1 MKMALSMPLRLTP
14 MQIAIVVS
22 LLLHAG
28 LLVFRWADP
37 QGFDRLMTQMPLDII
52 LVNARSSAAAPD
64 KPQALAQAN
73 LQGGGDVA
81 QGRAQS
87 PLPMAERRQSGQAD
101 DAATAK
107 LRQLKQQQSALLAQ
121 VKQQLSINSTQQSA
135 NATEAAAID
144 QQRRQLLD
152 TLAEIEQRINEQ
164 NARPRTRY
172 VSPSTRE
179 VSYALYHDHM
189 RRLIEEH
196 GTRFFPQI
204 QGRKLYGSLTLMLT
218 VNAQGRVIASA
229 TGVERNGQICARTQ
243 GFRALHMRRSAVD
256 ADGPAA
262 CRRPHCRRITQISA
276 RVNDPLEA
284 AASCANGQREHSSP
298 TQSCY
303 DLADCFLVPADYR
316 FY

>member
-14 MQIAIVVS
+14 LQIAIVVS

-28 LLVFRWADP
+28 LLVFKWADP

-52 LVNARSSAAAPD
+52 LVNARSNAGAPD

-87 PLPMAERRQSGQAD
+87 PLPMSERRQSGQAN

-121 VKQQLSINSTQQSA
+121 VKQQLSINSSQQSA
-135 NATEAAAID
+135 NAAEAAAID

-204 QGRKLYGSLTLMLT
+204 QGRKLYGSLTLVLT
-218 VNAQGRVIASA
+218 INAQGRVIASQVVKSSGQPELDKLA
-229 TGVERNGQICARTQ
+229 LALAENAGPFGPFSTEMKREFDQLAMVSRYTFKRNLTVQ
-243 GFRALHMRRSAVD
+243 
-256 ADGPAA
+256 ADNPE
-262 CRRPHCRRITQISA
+262 Q
-276 RVNDPLEA
+276 
-284 AASCANGQREHSSP
+284 
-298 TQSCY
+298 
-303 DLADCFLVPADYR
+303 
-316 FY
+316 

>member
-1 MKMALSMPLRLTP
+1 MTMAISMPLRLTP
-14 MQIAIVVS
+14 MQTAIGVS
-22 LLLHAG
+22 LVLHAG
-28 LLVFRWADP
+28 LLVFRIADP
-37 QGFDRLMTQMPLDII
+37 QGFDRLMTQVPLDIV

-87 PLPMAERRQSGQAD
+87 PLPLSERRQSGQAD

-121 VKQQLSINSTQQSA
+121 VKQQLSINSTRQSA
-135 NATEAAAID
+135 NASEAAATE

-196 GTRFFPQI
+196 GTRFFPQT
-204 QGRKLYGSLTLMLT
+204 QGRKLYGSLTLVLT
-218 VNAQGRVIASA
+218 VNAQGRVIASQVLKSSGQPELDKLA
-229 TGVERNGQICARTQ
+229 LALAENAGPFGPFTTEMKREFDQLAMVSRYTFKRNQTVQ
-243 GFRALHMRRSAVD
+243 
-256 ADGPAA
+256 ADNPE
-262 CRRPHCRRITQISA
+262 Q
-276 RVNDPLEA
+276 
-284 AASCANGQREHSSP
+284 
-298 TQSCY
+298 
-303 DLADCFLVPADYR
+303 
-316 FY
+316 

>member
-52 LVNARSSAAAPD
+52 LVNARSNAGSPD

-87 PLPMAERRQSGQAD
+87 PLPMSERRQSGQAN

-121 VKQQLSINSTQQSA
+121 VKQQLSINSSQQSA
-135 NATEAAAID
+135 NAAEAAAID

-204 QGRKLYGSLTLMLT
+204 QGRKLYGSLTLVLT
-218 VNAQGRVIASA
+218 INAQGRVIASQVVKSSGQPELDKLA
-229 TGVERNGQICARTQ
+229 LALAENAGPFGPFSTDMKREFDQLAMVSRYTFKRNLTVQ
-243 GFRALHMRRSAVD
+243 
-256 ADGPAA
+256 ADNPE
-262 CRRPHCRRITQISA
+262 Q
-276 RVNDPLEA
+276 
-284 AASCANGQREHSSP
+284 
-298 TQSCY
+298 
-303 DLADCFLVPADYR
+303 
-316 FY
+316 

>member
-1 MKMALSMPLRLTP
+1 MKMAISMPLRLTP

-22 LLLHAG
+22 LLLHSG

-87 PLPMAERRQSGQAD
+87 PLPLSERSQSGQAD

-121 VKQQLSINSTQQSA
+121 VKQQLSINSTRQSA
-135 NATEAAAID
+135 NASEAAAID

-172 VSPSTRE
+172 VSPATRE

-218 VNAQGRVIASA
+218 VNAQGRVIASQVLKSSGQPELDKLA
-229 TGVERNGQICARTQ
+229 LALAENAGPFGTFSAEMKREFDQLAMVSRYTFKRNLTVQ
-243 GFRALHMRRSAVD
+243 
-256 ADGPAA
+256 ADNPE
-262 CRRPHCRRITQISA
+262 Q
-276 RVNDPLEA
+276 
-284 AASCANGQREHSSP
+284 
-298 TQSCY
+298 
-303 DLADCFLVPADYR
+303 
-316 FY
+316 

>member
-1 MKMALSMPLRLTP
+1 MKMAISMPLRLTP

-87 PLPMAERRQSGQAD
+87 PLPLSERSQSGQAD

-135 NATEAAAID
+135 NASEAAAID

-218 VNAQGRVIASA
+218 VNAQGRVIASQVLKSSGQPELDKLA
-229 TGVERNGQICARTQ
+229 LALAENAGPFGTFSAEMKREFDQLAMVSRYTFKRNLTVQ
-243 GFRALHMRRSAVD
+243 
-256 ADGPAA
+256 ADNPE
-262 CRRPHCRRITQISA
+262 Q
-276 RVNDPLEA
+276 
-284 AASCANGQREHSSP
+284 
-298 TQSCY
+298 
-303 DLADCFLVPADYR
+303 
-316 FY
+316 

>member
-1 MKMALSMPLRLTP
+1 
-14 MQIAIVVS
+14 
-22 LLLHAG
+22 
-28 LLVFRWADP
+28 LLVFRLADP

-87 PLPMAERRQSGQAD
+87 PLPLSERSQSGQAD

-121 VKQQLSINSTQQSA
+121 VKQQLSINSTRQSA
-135 NATEAAAID
+135 NASEAAAID

-172 VSPSTRE
+172 VSPATRE

-218 VNAQGRVIASA
+218 VNAQGRVIASQVLKSSGQPELDKLA
-229 TGVERNGQICARTQ
+229 LALAENAGPFGTFSAEMKREFDQLAMVSRYTFKRNLTVQ
-243 GFRALHMRRSAVD
+243 
-256 ADGPAA
+256 ADNPE
-262 CRRPHCRRITQISA
+262 Q
-276 RVNDPLEA
+276 
-284 AASCANGQREHSSP
+284 
-298 TQSCY
+298 
-303 DLADCFLVPADYR
+303 
-316 FY
+316 

>member
-1 MKMALSMPLRLTP
+1 MKMAISMPLRLTP

-28 LLVFRWADP
+28 LLVFRLADP
-37 QGFDRLMTQMPLDII
+37 QGFDRLMTQVPLDII
-52 LVNARSSAAAPD
+52 LVNARSSAEAPD

-87 PLPMAERRQSGQAD
+87 PLPLSERRQSGQAD

-121 VKQQLSINSTQQSA
+121 VKQQLSINSTRQSA
-135 NATEAAAID
+135 NASEAAAMD

-172 VSPSTRE
+172 VSPATRE

-218 VNAQGRVIASA
+218 VNAQGRVIASQVLKSSGQPELDKLA
-229 TGVERNGQICARTQ
+229 LALAENAGPFGTFSAEMKREFDQLAMVSRYTFKRNLTVQ
-243 GFRALHMRRSAVD
+243 
-256 ADGPAA
+256 ADNPE
-262 CRRPHCRRITQISA
+262 Q
-276 RVNDPLEA
+276 
-284 AASCANGQREHSSP
+284 
-298 TQSCY
+298 
-303 DLADCFLVPADYR
+303 
-316 FY
+316 

>member
-1 MKMALSMPLRLTP
+1 MKMAISMPLRLTP

-28 LLVFRWADP
+28 LLVFRLADP
-37 QGFDRLMTQMPLDII
+37 QGFDRLMTQVPLDII

-87 PLPMAERRQSGQAD
+87 PLPLSERRQSGQAD

-121 VKQQLSINSTQQSA
+121 VKQQLSINSTRQSA
-135 NATEAAAID
+135 NASEAAAID

-172 VSPSTRE
+172 VSPATRE

-218 VNAQGRVIASA
+218 VNAQGRVIASQVLKSSGQPELDKLA
-229 TGVERNGQICARTQ
+229 LALAENAGPFGTFSAEMKREFDQLAMVSRYTFKRNLTVQ
-243 GFRALHMRRSAVD
+243 
-256 ADGPAA
+256 ADNPE
-262 CRRPHCRRITQISA
+262 Q
-276 RVNDPLEA
+276 
-284 AASCANGQREHSSP
+284 
-298 TQSCY
+298 
-303 DLADCFLVPADYR
+303 
-316 FY
+316 

>member
-1 MKMALSMPLRLTP
+1 MKMAISMPLRLTP

-28 LLVFRWADP
+28 LLVFRLADP
-37 QGFDRLMTQMPLDII
+37 QGFDRLMKQVPLDII

-87 PLPMAERRQSGQAD
+87 PLPLSERSQSGQAD

-121 VKQQLSINSTQQSA
+121 VKQQLSINSTRQSA
-135 NATEAAAID
+135 NASEAAAID

-172 VSPSTRE
+172 VSPATRE

-218 VNAQGRVIASA
+218 VNAQGRVIASQVLKSSGQPELDKLA
-229 TGVERNGQICARTQ
+229 LALAENAGPFGTFSAEMKREFDQLAMVSRYTFKRNLTVQ
-243 GFRALHMRRSAVD
+243 
-256 ADGPAA
+256 ADNPE
-262 CRRPHCRRITQISA
+262 Q
-276 RVNDPLEA
+276 
-284 AASCANGQREHSSP
+284 
-298 TQSCY
+298 
-303 DLADCFLVPADYR
+303 
-316 FY
+316 

>member
-1 MKMALSMPLRLTP
+1 MKMAISMPLRLTP

-28 LLVFRWADP
+28 LLVFRLADP
-37 QGFDRLMTQMPLDII
+37 QGFDRLLTQMPLDII
-52 LVNARSSAAAPD
+52 LVNARSSADAPD

-87 PLPMAERRQSGQAD
+87 PLPLSERRKSGQAD

-121 VKQQLSINSTQQSA
+121 VKQQLSINSTRESA
-135 NATEAAAID
+135 NASEAAAMD

-204 QGRKLYGSLTLMLT
+204 QGRKLYGSLTLVLT
-218 VNAQGRVIASA
+218 VNAQGRVIASQVVKSSGQPELDKLA
-229 TGVERNGQICARTQ
+229 LSLAENAGPFGPFTAEMKREFDQLAMVSRYTFKRNQTVQ
-243 GFRALHMRRSAVD
+243 
-256 ADGPAA
+256 ADNPE
-262 CRRPHCRRITQISA
+262 Q
-276 RVNDPLEA
+276 
-284 AASCANGQREHSSP
+284 
-298 TQSCY
+298 
-303 DLADCFLVPADYR
+303 
-316 FY
+316 

>member
-1 MKMALSMPLRLTP
+1 M
-14 MQIAIVVS
+14 
-22 LLLHAG
+22 
-28 LLVFRWADP
+28 
-37 QGFDRLMTQMPLDII
+37 
-52 LVNARSSAAAPD
+52 
-64 KPQALAQAN
+64 
-73 LQGGGDVA
+73 QGGGDVA

-87 PLPMAERRQSGQAD
+87 PLPMSERRQSGQAN

-121 VKQQLSINSTQQSA
+121 VKQQLSINSSQQSA
-135 NATEAAAID
+135 NAAEAAAID

-204 QGRKLYGSLTLMLT
+204 QGRKLYGSLTLVLT
-218 VNAQGRVIASA
+218 INAQGRVIASQVVKSSGQPELDKLA
-229 TGVERNGQICARTQ
+229 LALAENAGPFGPFSTDMKREFDQLAMVSRYTFKRNLTVQ
-243 GFRALHMRRSAVD
+243 
-256 ADGPAA
+256 ADNPE
-262 CRRPHCRRITQISA
+262 Q
-276 RVNDPLEA
+276 
-284 AASCANGQREHSSP
+284 
-298 TQSCY
+298 
-303 DLADCFLVPADYR
+303 
-316 FY
+316 

>member
-1 MKMALSMPLRLTP
+1 MKSRVRMHARLTP
-14 MQIAIVVS
+14 MQTAIGVS
-22 LLLHAG
+22 LVLHAG
-28 LLVFRWADP
+28 LLVFRIADP
-37 QGFDRLMTQMPLDII
+37 QGFDRLMTPTPLDII
-52 LVNARSSAAAPD
+52 LVNARSNADSPD

-87 PLPMAERRQSGQAD
+87 PLPLSERKQNGQAD

-121 VKQQLSINSTQQSA
+121 VKQQLSVNSSQSSA
-135 NATEAAAID
+135 PSTEAAAMD

-196 GTRFFPQI
+196 GTRYFPQS
-204 QGRKLYGSLTLMLT
+204 QGRKLYGSLTLVLT
-218 VNAQGRVIASA
+218 VNAQGRVIASQVVKSSGQPELDKLA
-229 TGVERNGQICARTQ
+229 LSLAENAGPFGPFTAEMKREFDQLAMVSRYTFKRNQTVQ
-243 GFRALHMRRSAVD
+243 
-256 ADGPAA
+256 ADNPE
-262 CRRPHCRRITQISA
+262 Q
-276 RVNDPLEA
+276 
-284 AASCANGQREHSSP
+284 
-298 TQSCY
+298 
-303 DLADCFLVPADYR
+303 
-316 FY
+316 

>member
-1 MKMALSMPLRLTP
+1 MKMAISMPLRLTP

-22 LLLHAG
+22 LLLHSG

-87 PLPMAERRQSGQAD
+87 PLPLSERSQSGQAD

-121 VKQQLSINSTQQSA
+121 VKQQLSINSTRQSA
-135 NATEAAAID
+135 NASEAAAID

-172 VSPSTRE
+172 VSPATRE

-196 GTRFFPQI
+196 GTRYFPQS

-218 VNAQGRVIASA
+218 VNAQGRVIASQVLKSSGQPELDKLA
-229 TGVERNGQICARTQ
+229 LALAENAGPFGTFSAEMKREFDQLAMVSRYTFKRNLTVQ
-243 GFRALHMRRSAVD
+243 
-256 ADGPAA
+256 ADNPE
-262 CRRPHCRRITQISA
+262 Q
-276 RVNDPLEA
+276 
-284 AASCANGQREHSSP
+284 
-298 TQSCY
+298 
-303 DLADCFLVPADYR
+303 
-316 FY
+316 

>member
-1 MKMALSMPLRLTP
+1 MKMAISMPLRLTP

-22 LLLHAG
+22 LLLHSG

-87 PLPMAERRQSGQAD
+87 PLPLSERSQSGQAD

-121 VKQQLSINSTQQSA
+121 VKQQLSINSTRQSA
-135 NATEAAAID
+135 NASEAAAMD

-218 VNAQGRVIASA
+218 VNAQGRVIASQVLKSSGQPELDKLA
-229 TGVERNGQICARTQ
+229 LALAENAGPFGTFSAEMKREFDQLAMVSRYTFKRNLTVQ
-243 GFRALHMRRSAVD
+243 
-256 ADGPAA
+256 ADNPE
-262 CRRPHCRRITQISA
+262 Q
-276 RVNDPLEA
+276 
-284 AASCANGQREHSSP
+284 
-298 TQSCY
+298 
-303 DLADCFLVPADYR
+303 
-316 FY
+316 

>member
-1 MKMALSMPLRLTP
+1 MKMAISMPLRLTP

-22 LLLHAG
+22 LLLHSG

-87 PLPMAERRQSGQAD
+87 PLPLSERSQSGQAD

-121 VKQQLSINSTQQSA
+121 VKQQLSINSSQQSA
-135 NATEAAAID
+135 NAAEAAAID

-218 VNAQGRVIASA
+218 VNAQGRVIASQVLKSSGQPELDKLA
-229 TGVERNGQICARTQ
+229 LALAENAGPFGTFSAEMKREFDQLAMVSRYTFKRNLTVQ
-243 GFRALHMRRSAVD
+243 
-256 ADGPAA
+256 ADNPE
-262 CRRPHCRRITQISA
+262 Q
-276 RVNDPLEA
+276 
-284 AASCANGQREHSSP
+284 
-298 TQSCY
+298 
-303 DLADCFLVPADYR
+303 
-316 FY
+316 

>member
-1 MKMALSMPLRLTP
+1 MHARLTP
-14 MQIAIVVS
+14 MQTAIGVS
-22 LLLHAG
+22 LVLHAG
-28 LLVFRWADP
+28 LLVFRIADP
-37 QGFDRLMTQMPLDII
+37 QDFDRLMTPTPLDII
-52 LVNARSSAAAPD
+52 LVNARSNADSPD

-87 PLPMAERRQSGQAD
+87 PLPLSERKQNGQAD

-121 VKQQLSINSTQQSA
+121 VKQQLSVNSSQSSA
-135 NATEAAAID
+135 PSTEAAAMD

-196 GTRFFPQI
+196 GTRYFPQS
-204 QGRKLYGSLTLMLT
+204 QGRKLYGSLTLVLT
-218 VNAQGRVIASA
+218 VNAQGRVIASQVVKSSGQPELDKLA
-229 TGVERNGQICARTQ
+229 LSLAENAGPFGPFTAEMKREFDQLAMVSRYTFKRNQTVQ
-243 GFRALHMRRSAVD
+243 
-256 ADGPAA
+256 ADNPE
-262 CRRPHCRRITQISA
+262 Q
-276 RVNDPLEA
+276 
-284 AASCANGQREHSSP
+284 
-298 TQSCY
+298 
-303 DLADCFLVPADYR
+303 
-316 FY
+316 

>member
-73 LQGGGDVA
+73 LQGGGNVA

-87 PLPMAERRQSGQAD
+87 PLPMSERRQSGQAN

-121 VKQQLSINSTQQSA
+121 VKQQLSINSSQQSA
-135 NATEAAAID
+135 NAAEAAAID

-204 QGRKLYGSLTLMLT
+204 QGRKLYGSLTLVLT
-218 VNAQGRVIASA
+218 INAQGRVIASQVVKSSGQPELDKLA
-229 TGVERNGQICARTQ
+229 LALAENAGPFGPFSTDMKREFDQLAMVSRYTFKRNLTVQ
-243 GFRALHMRRSAVD
+243 
-256 ADGPAA
+256 ADNPE
-262 CRRPHCRRITQISA
+262 Q
-276 RVNDPLEA
+276 
-284 AASCANGQREHSSP
+284 
-298 TQSCY
+298 
-303 DLADCFLVPADYR
+303 
-316 FY
+316 

>member
-1 MKMALSMPLRLTP
+1 MKMAISMPLRLTP

-28 LLVFRWADP
+28 LLVFRLADP

-87 PLPMAERRQSGQAD
+87 PLPLSERSQSGQAD

-121 VKQQLSINSTQQSA
+121 VKQQLSINSTRQSA
-135 NATEAAAID
+135 NASEAAAMD

-218 VNAQGRVIASA
+218 VNAQGRVIASQVLKSSGQPELDKLA
-229 TGVERNGQICARTQ
+229 LALAENAGPFGTFSAEMKREFDQLAMVSRYTFKRNLTVQ
-243 GFRALHMRRSAVD
+243 
-256 ADGPAA
+256 ADNPE
-262 CRRPHCRRITQISA
+262 Q
-276 RVNDPLEA
+276 
-284 AASCANGQREHSSP
+284 
-298 TQSCY
+298 
-303 DLADCFLVPADYR
+303 
-316 FY
+316 

>member
-1 MKMALSMPLRLTP
+1 MKMAISMPLRLTP

-28 LLVFRWADP
+28 LLVFRLADP

-52 LVNARSSAAAPD
+52 LVNARSIADAPD

-81 QGRAQS
+81 QGHAQS
-87 PLPMAERRQSGQAD
+87 PLPLSERSQSGQAD

-121 VKQQLSINSTQQSA
+121 VKQQLSINSTRQSA
-135 NATEAAAID
+135 NASEAAAMD

-204 QGRKLYGSLTLMLT
+204 QGRKLYGSLTLVLK
-218 VNAQGRVIASA
+218 VNAQGRVIASQVVKSSGQPELHKLA
-229 TGVERNGQICARTQ
+229 LSLAENACPFGPFTAEMKREFEQLAMVSRYTFKRNQTVQ
-243 GFRALHMRRSAVD
+243 
-256 ADGPAA
+256 ADNPE
-262 CRRPHCRRITQISA
+262 Q
-276 RVNDPLEA
+276 
-284 AASCANGQREHSSP
+284 
-298 TQSCY
+298 
-303 DLADCFLVPADYR
+303 
-316 FY
+316 

>member
-1 MKMALSMPLRLTP
+1 MKMAISMPLRLTP

-28 LLVFRWADP
+28 LLVFRLADP

-52 LVNARSSAAAPD
+52 LVNARSSADAPD

-87 PLPMAERRQSGQAD
+87 PLPLSERRQSGQAD

-121 VKQQLSINSTQQSA
+121 VKQQLSINSTRESA
-135 NATEAAAID
+135 NASEAAAMD

-204 QGRKLYGSLTLMLT
+204 QGRKLYGSLTLVLT
-218 VNAQGRVIASA
+218 VNAQGRVIASQVVKSSGQPELDKLA
-229 TGVERNGQICARTQ
+229 LSLAENAGPFGPFTAEMKREFDQLAMVSRYTFKRNQTVQ
-243 GFRALHMRRSAVD
+243 
-256 ADGPAA
+256 ADNPE
-262 CRRPHCRRITQISA
+262 Q
-276 RVNDPLEA
+276 
-284 AASCANGQREHSSP
+284 
-298 TQSCY
+298 
-303 DLADCFLVPADYR
+303 
-316 FY
+316 

>member
-1 MKMALSMPLRLTP
+1 MHARLTP
-14 MQIAIVVS
+14 MQTAIGVS
-22 LLLHAG
+22 LVLHAG
-28 LLVFRWADP
+28 LLVFRIADP
-37 QGFDRLMTQMPLDII
+37 QGFDRLMTPTPLDII
-52 LVNARSSAAAPD
+52 LVNARSNADSPD

-87 PLPMAERRQSGQAD
+87 PLPLSERKQNGQAD

-121 VKQQLSINSTQQSA
+121 VKQQLSVNSSQSSA
-135 NATEAAAID
+135 PSTEAAAMD

-196 GTRFFPQI
+196 GTRYFPQS
-204 QGRKLYGSLTLMLT
+204 QGRKLYGSLTLVLT
-218 VNAQGRVIASA
+218 VNAQGRVIASQVVKSSGQPELDKLA
-229 TGVERNGQICARTQ
+229 LSLAENAGPFGPFTAEMKREFDQLAMVSRYTFKRNQTVQ
-243 GFRALHMRRSAVD
+243 
-256 ADGPAA
+256 ADNPE
-262 CRRPHCRRITQISA
+262 Q
-276 RVNDPLEA
+276 
-284 AASCANGQREHSSP
+284 
-298 TQSCY
+298 
-303 DLADCFLVPADYR
+303 
-316 FY
+316 

>member
-1 MKMALSMPLRLTP
+1 MKMAISMPLRLTP

-28 LLVFRWADP
+28 LLVFRLADP
-37 QGFDRLMTQMPLDII
+37 QGFDRLMTQVPLDII
-52 LVNARSSAAAPD
+52 LVNARSSAEAPD

-87 PLPMAERRQSGQAD
+87 PLPLSERRQSGQAD

-121 VKQQLSINSTQQSA
+121 VKQQLSINSTRQSA
-135 NATEAAAID
+135 NASEAAAMD

-218 VNAQGRVIASA
+218 VNAQGRVIASQVLKSSGQPELDKLA
-229 TGVERNGQICARTQ
+229 LALAENAGPFGTFSAEMKREFDQLAMVSRYTFKRNLTVQ
-243 GFRALHMRRSAVD
+243 
-256 ADGPAA
+256 ADNPE
-262 CRRPHCRRITQISA
+262 Q
-276 RVNDPLEA
+276 
-284 AASCANGQREHSSP
+284 
-298 TQSCY
+298 
-303 DLADCFLVPADYR
+303 
-316 FY
+316 

>member
-52 LVNARSSAAAPD
+52 LVNARSNAGAPD

-87 PLPMAERRQSGQAD
+87 PLPMSERRQSGQAN

-121 VKQQLSINSTQQSA
+121 VKQQLSINSSQQSA
-135 NATEAAAID
+135 NAAEAAAID

-204 QGRKLYGSLTLMLT
+204 QGRKLYGSLTLVLT
-218 VNAQGRVIASA
+218 INAQGRVIASQVVKSSGQPELDKLA
-229 TGVERNGQICARTQ
+229 LALAENAGPFGTFSAEMKREFDQLAMVSRYTFKRNLTVQ
-243 GFRALHMRRSAVD
+243 
-256 ADGPAA
+256 ADNPE
-262 CRRPHCRRITQISA
+262 Q
-276 RVNDPLEA
+276 
-284 AASCANGQREHSSP
+284 
-298 TQSCY
+298 
-303 DLADCFLVPADYR
+303 
-316 FY
+316 

>member
-1 MKMALSMPLRLTP
+1 MKMAISMPLRLTP

-28 LLVFRWADP
+28 LLVFRLADP

-87 PLPMAERRQSGQAD
+87 PLPLSERSQSGQAD

-121 VKQQLSINSTQQSA
+121 VKQQLSINSTRQSA
-135 NATEAAAID
+135 NASEAAAID

-172 VSPSTRE
+172 VSPATRE

-218 VNAQGRVIASA
+218 VNAQGRVIASQVLKSSGQPELDKLA
-229 TGVERNGQICARTQ
+229 LALAENAGPFGTFSAEMKREFDQLAMVSRYTFKRNLTVQ
-243 GFRALHMRRSAVD
+243 
-256 ADGPAA
+256 ADNPE
-262 CRRPHCRRITQISA
+262 Q
-276 RVNDPLEA
+276 
-284 AASCANGQREHSSP
+284 
-298 TQSCY
+298 
-303 DLADCFLVPADYR
+303 
-316 FY
+316 

>member
-1 MKMALSMPLRLTP
+1 MTMAISMPLRLTP
-14 MQIAIVVS
+14 MQTAIGVS
-22 LLLHAG
+22 LVLHAG
-28 LLVFRWADP
+28 LLVFRIADP
-37 QGFDRLMTQMPLDII
+37 QGFDRLMTQVPLDIV

-87 PLPMAERRQSGQAD
+87 PLPLSERRQSGQAD

-121 VKQQLSINSTQQSA
+121 VKQQLSINSTRQSA
-135 NATEAAAID
+135 NASEAAATE

-196 GTRFFPQI
+196 GTRFFPQT
-204 QGRKLYGSLTLMLT
+204 QGRKLYGSLTLVLT
-218 VNAQGRVIASA
+218 VNAQGRVIASQVLKSSGQPELDKLA
-229 TGVERNGQICARTQ
+229 LALAENAGPFDPFTTEMKREFDQLAMVSRYTFKRNQTVQ
-243 GFRALHMRRSAVD
+243 
-256 ADGPAA
+256 ADNPE
-262 CRRPHCRRITQISA
+262 Q
-276 RVNDPLEA
+276 
-284 AASCANGQREHSSP
+284 
-298 TQSCY
+298 
-303 DLADCFLVPADYR
+303 
-316 FY
+316 

>member
-1 MKMALSMPLRLTP
+1 MKMAISMPLRLTP

-81 QGRAQS
+81 QGRSQS
-87 PLPMAERRQSGQAD
+87 PLPLSERSQSGQAD

-121 VKQQLSINSTQQSA
+121 VKQQLSINSTRQSA
-135 NATEAAAID
+135 NASEAAAID

-218 VNAQGRVIASA
+218 VNAQGRVIASQVLKSSGQPELDKLA
-229 TGVERNGQICARTQ
+229 LALAENAGPFGTFSAEMKREFDQLAMVSRYTFKRNLTVQ
-243 GFRALHMRRSAVD
+243 
-256 ADGPAA
+256 ADNPE
-262 CRRPHCRRITQISA
+262 Q
-276 RVNDPLEA
+276 
-284 AASCANGQREHSSP
+284 
-298 TQSCY
+298 
-303 DLADCFLVPADYR
+303 
-316 FY
+316 

>member
-1 MKMALSMPLRLTP
+1 MKMAISMPLRLTP
-14 MQIAIVVS
+14 MQIASVVS

-28 LLVFRWADP
+28 LLVFRLADP
-37 QGFDRLMTQMPLDII
+37 QGFDRLMTQVPLDII
-52 LVNARSSAAAPD
+52 LVNARSSAEAPD

-87 PLPMAERRQSGQAD
+87 PLPLSERRQSGQAD

-121 VKQQLSINSTQQSA
+121 VKQQLSINSTRQSA
-135 NATEAAAID
+135 NASEAAAID

-172 VSPSTRE
+172 VSPATRE

-218 VNAQGRVIASA
+218 VNAQGRVIASQVLKSSGQPELDKLA
-229 TGVERNGQICARTQ
+229 LALAENAGPFGTFSAEMKREFDQLAMVSRYTFKRNLTVQ
-243 GFRALHMRRSAVD
+243 
-256 ADGPAA
+256 ADNPE
-262 CRRPHCRRITQISA
+262 Q
-276 RVNDPLEA
+276 
-284 AASCANGQREHSSP
+284 
-298 TQSCY
+298 
-303 DLADCFLVPADYR
+303 
-316 FY
+316 

>member
-52 LVNARSSAAAPD
+52 LVNARSNAGAPD

-73 LQGGGDVA
+73 LQGGGNVA

-87 PLPMAERRQSGQAD
+87 PLPMSERRQSGQAN

-121 VKQQLSINSTQQSA
+121 VKHQLSINSSQQSA
-135 NATEAAAID
+135 NAAEAAAID

-204 QGRKLYGSLTLMLT
+204 QGRKLYGSLTLVLT
-218 VNAQGRVIASA
+218 INAQGRVIASQVVKSSGQPELDKLA
-229 TGVERNGQICARTQ
+229 LALAENAGPFGPFSTDMKREFDQLAMVSRYTFKRNLTVQ
-243 GFRALHMRRSAVD
+243 
-256 ADGPAA
+256 ADNPE
-262 CRRPHCRRITQISA
+262 Q
-276 RVNDPLEA
+276 
-284 AASCANGQREHSSP
+284 
-298 TQSCY
+298 
-303 DLADCFLVPADYR
+303 
-316 FY
+316 

>member
-52 LVNARSSAAAPD
+52 LVNARSNAGAPD

-87 PLPMAERRQSGQAD
+87 PLPMSERRQSGQAN
-101 DAATAK
+101 DASTAK

-121 VKQQLSINSTQQSA
+121 VKQQLSINSSQQSA

-204 QGRKLYGSLTLMLT
+204 QGRKLYGSLTLVLT
-218 VNAQGRVIASA
+218 INAQGRVIASQVVKSSGQPELDKLA
-229 TGVERNGQICARTQ
+229 LALAENAGPFGTFSAEMKREFDQLAMVSRYTFKRNLTVQ
-243 GFRALHMRRSAVD
+243 
-256 ADGPAA
+256 ADNPE
-262 CRRPHCRRITQISA
+262 Q
-276 RVNDPLEA
+276 
-284 AASCANGQREHSSP
+284 
-298 TQSCY
+298 
-303 DLADCFLVPADYR
+303 
-316 FY
+316 

>member
-52 LVNARSSAAAPD
+52 LVNARSNAGAPD

-87 PLPMAERRQSGQAD
+87 PLPMSERRQSGQAN

-121 VKQQLSINSTQQSA
+121 VKQQLSINSSQQSA
-135 NATEAAAID
+135 NAAEAAAID

-204 QGRKLYGSLTLMLT
+204 QGRKLYGSLTLVLT
-218 VNAQGRVIASA
+218 INAQGRVIASQVVKSSGQPELDKLA
-229 TGVERNGQICARTQ
+229 LALAENAGPFGPFSTEMKREFDQLAMVSRYTFKRNLTVQ
-243 GFRALHMRRSAVD
+243 
-256 ADGPAA
+256 ADNPE
-262 CRRPHCRRITQISA
+262 Q
-276 RVNDPLEA
+276 
-284 AASCANGQREHSSP
+284 
-298 TQSCY
+298 
-303 DLADCFLVPADYR
+303 
-316 FY
+316 

>member
-1 MKMALSMPLRLTP
+1 MKMAIRMPLRLTP

-22 LLLHAG
+22 LLLHSG

-87 PLPMAERRQSGQAD
+87 PLPLSERSQSGQAD

-121 VKQQLSINSTQQSA
+121 VKQQLSINSTRQSA
-135 NATEAAAID
+135 NASEAAAID

-172 VSPSTRE
+172 VSPATRE

-218 VNAQGRVIASA
+218 VNAQGRVIASQVLKSSGQPELDKLA
-229 TGVERNGQICARTQ
+229 LALAENAGPFGTFSAEMKREFDQLAMVSRYTFKRNLTVQ
-243 GFRALHMRRSAVD
+243 
-256 ADGPAA
+256 ADNPE
-262 CRRPHCRRITQISA
+262 Q
-276 RVNDPLEA
+276 
-284 AASCANGQREHSSP
+284 
-298 TQSCY
+298 
-303 DLADCFLVPADYR
+303 
-316 FY
+316 

>member
-1 MKMALSMPLRLTP
+1 MKMAISMPLRLTP

-28 LLVFRWADP
+28 LLVFRLADP

-87 PLPMAERRQSGQAD
+87 PLPLSERSQSGQAD

-121 VKQQLSINSTQQSA
+121 VKQQLSINSTRQSA
-135 NATEAAAID
+135 NASEAAAID

-218 VNAQGRVIASA
+218 VNAQGRVIASQVLKSSGQPELDKLA
-229 TGVERNGQICARTQ
+229 LALAQNAGPFGTFSAEMKREFDQLAMVSRYTFKRNLTVQ
-243 GFRALHMRRSAVD
+243 
-256 ADGPAA
+256 ADNPE
-262 CRRPHCRRITQISA
+262 Q
-276 RVNDPLEA
+276 
-284 AASCANGQREHSSP
+284 
-298 TQSCY
+298 
-303 DLADCFLVPADYR
+303 
-316 FY
+316 